1 MNPRY
6 TGHQVWNRQ
15 RKEEMLI
22 DVEDVAL
29 GHETKMKWNPE
40 STWVFSDRQVHEP
53 LVSKR
58 TFDAVQRRRAGQ
70 GPRSSGRQVVRTQH
84 GYAFKSRLVHKS
96 CGRRMQGNWAH
107 GEPYYRCRFPQ
118 EYAIANKVD
127 HPLNVYLREDDLRAQ
142 VDPWLAEAFAP
153 SAIEHTLTTL
163 DGAQPSS
170 DGQSEALRKKIAECD
185 RKIAQH
191 RAVLE
196 AGGDPQLVAGW
207 TWRFR
212 RRRRPRRHSS
222 PSSAGRSVKAGG

>member
-1 MNPRY
+1 MARVRLMPR
-6 TGHQVWNRQ
+6 R
-15 RKEEMLI
+15 
-22 DVEDVAL
+22 
-29 GHETKMKWNPE
+29 TKA
-40 STWVFSDRQVHEP
+40 RARIARRIRC
-53 LVSKR
+53 KR
-58 TFDAVQRRRAGQ
+58 PIGSGFDQ

-142 VDPWLAEAFAP
+142 VDPWLARAFAP
-153 SAIEHTLTTL
+153 AAIEHTLTTL
-163 DGAQPSS
+163 DAAQPSS
-170 DGQSEALRKKIAECD
+170 DGQGEALRKKIAECD

-196 AGGDPQLVAGW
+196 AGGDPKLVAGW
-207 TWRFR
+207 TLEVQAQKATAQAQLAQLGGPVGEGR
-212 RRRRPRRHSS
+212 RMSRDEIKGVVE
-222 PSSAGRSVKAGG
+222 ALGGLL